1 VGHLLPS
8 LETAIEPVNDNIRC
22 NPVHPSGVETP
33 MIQDASGIPGRRD
46 RTLMGQRAGPS
57 EIAYGALYLASDE
70 LSLMTGSELV
80 INGGRSA
87 Q

>member
-1 VGHLLPS
+1 
-8 LETAIEPVNDNIRC
+8 
-22 NPVHPSGVETP
+22 
-33 MIQDASGIPGRRD
+33 
-46 RTLMGQRAGPS
+46 MGQRAGPS
-57 EIAYGALYLASDE
+57 EIAYEVLYLASDE

>member
-1 VGHLLPS
+1 
-8 LETAIEPVNDNIRC
+8 
-22 NPVHPSGVETP
+22 
-33 MIQDASGIPGRRD
+33 MIQDAPGLPGRRD

-57 EIAYGALYLASDE
+57 EIAYEVLYLASDE